1 MGTRSA
7 AHVITAEHHGTS
19 DQTLLSCCNPAEQ
32 RGLQHLEHI
41 GLCVFMFLKSGNL
54 AADTPKLD
62 DDDGRVCVYVGDL
75 VSFVLHNCP
84 SANYPASSLA
94 PVVLLGPDVSAQKGR
109 FKNPL

>member
-54 AADTPKLD
+54 AADTLKLND

-75 VSFVLHNCP
+75 VSFCVTQL
-84 SANYPASSLA
+84 
-94 PVVLLGPDVSAQKGR
+94 PVSKLSCIQLGPGR
-109 FKNPL
+109 PARSRCVGPKREI